1 MASQGQQT
9 LLQIVSK
16 LKIFTGLPRAATVIA
31 AQQSAGFADLGMQVK
46 VLQNVI
52 SLLSERLASADTN
65 IEDYAGKLRQVK
77 DEHGLIDGLE

>member
-1 MASQGQQT
+1 MFSKKLVFAITKQNLHNA
-9 LLQIVSK
+9 LL
-16 LKIFTGLPRAATVIA
+16 
-31 AQQSAGFADLGMQVK
+31 ADLGMQVK

-77 DEHGLIDGLE
+77 DEHGLIDGLEWSE